1 MTDDKQAIRE
11 VIATWMDASKKG
23 DTATVLGLMTDDVIF
38 MVPGREPF
46 GKTEFAA
53 SSRDM
58 KDMQVDGTS
67 DVKEIEMAGDW
78 AWCRT
83 HLKVAVT
90 MPDGKQLRRS
100 GYTLSVMRKTGG
112 KWQLARDANMLT
124 MDD

>member
-83 HLKVAVT
+83 YMKVAVS